1 MRKRISEFSD
11 DVLKKL
17 KKKTGIM
24 NRKIKLRLPV
34 SILTFLLIIE
44 VEKGLLLT
52 NLYDVQNHLGLS
64 SGFLQQI
71 SI

>member
-1 MRKRISEFSD
+1 
-11 DVLKKL
+11 
-17 KKKTGIM
+17 M

-34 SILTFLLIIE
+34 SILIFLLIIE

-52 NLYDVQNHLGLS
+52 NLYVVQNHLGLS

-71 SI
+71 SFKSASLNSSSVFEVPFLKVEERG